1 MENIKATWNLEDI
14 YPDEQAWYGDLEKVK
29 ELAGRLADMQGRV
42 CADAKG
48 LLEALDLNTKCGE
61 YFSKLFTYAHCHYD
75 AQMSSPEWKKLYET
89 IFGASSAVDEQLAFM
104 LPELMEL
111 TRERF
116 DELCKEE
123 KGLELY
129 GHYIDDLLTQKEHI
143 LDEKSEQMMVRMQ
156 DMHSSY
162 TKIYKDLLVN
172 DTKYEELKN
181 SEGETVAANDAAYS
195 GAMAD
200 PDRNFRR
207 EFFEKLFGV
216 YGGYINTLSSNYY
229 ALVKANVA
237 IAKTRGYT
245 SARNQSLSANFI
257 PEEVY
262 DNLLETV
269 RANAEPFQRYISL
282 RNKVLG
288 LDKSYMYDMFIP
300 IVPDVEKKYSFD
312 EAYELMLK
320 ATAILGED
328 YTELVKRSRDER
340 WCDVYPKKGKV
351 SGAYSTSVYDVHPY
365 MLLNY
370 NGTLDDV
377 FTLLHETGH
386 SMHSWYSNQT
396 QPFIYADYTLFCA
409 EVASTTNEMILYHY
423 LLDHAETKE
432 EKALLLSKHLN
443 DIRSTFYR
451 QTMFADF
458 ENQTHKLVEEG
469 KPLLPDV
476 LCEIHRKINEDYYG
490 PGFVAD
496 KTISYEWARIPHF
509 YRAFYVYQYATGI
522 SAAVAIANRIRKLG
536 QPAIDD
542 YKKFL
547 SAGGSDHPIELL
559 KLAGVD
565 MASPQPILDIIADF
579 DETLKQLEE
588 LLEK

>member
-1 MENIKATWNLEDI
+1 MQDNKYVWKLEDI
-14 YPDEQAWYGDLEKVK
+14 YADEQAWYQDLETVK
-29 ELAGRLADMQGRV
+29 QLAQKLTAMQGRV
-42 CADAKG
+42 CQDG
-48 LLEALDLNTKCGE
+48 HTLLETLDLTVKCDE
-61 YFSKLFTYAHCHYD
+61 YFSKLFVYAHCHYD
-75 AQMSSPEWKKLYET
+75 AEMASANYKKLYET
-89 IFGASSAVDEQLAFM
+89 VFGQSNAISEKTAFVM
-104 LPELMEL
+104 PELMQL
-111 TRERF
+111 DRARF
-116 DELCKEE
+116 DELCQQVP
-123 KGLELY
+123 ELKLY
-129 GHYIDDLLTQKEHI
+129 SHYIDDLLSQKEHI
-143 LDEKSEQMMVRMQ
+143 LDEQSEQMLVRMQ
-156 DMHSSY
+156 DLHGSY
-162 TKIYKDLLVN
+162 TKIYKDLMVN
-172 DTKYEELKN
+172 DTQYAEMTN
-181 SEGETVAANDAAYS
+181 SQGETLTVNDSNYSAAMSDA
-195 GAMAD
+195 
-200 PDRNFRR
+200 DRSFRK
-207 EFFEKLFGV
+207 EFFEKLLRT

-229 ALVKANVA
+229 ALVKANVH
-237 IAKTRGYT
+237 IAKTRGYS
-245 SARNQSLSANFI
+245 SARNQSLSCNFI

-262 DNLLETV
+262 DNLLQTV
-269 RANAEPFQRYISL
+269 RSHAEPFQRYISL
-282 RNKVLG
+282 RNRVLG
-288 LDKSYMYDMFIP
+288 LDKSYMYDLFVP
-300 IVPDVEKKYSFD
+300 IVPDVDKKYSFD

-328 YTELVKRSRDER
+328 YTELVKRSRDEQ

-370 NGTLDDV
+370 TGTLDDV

-396 QPFIYADYTLFCA
+396 QPFLYSDYTLFCA

-423 LLDHAETKE
+423 LLDHAQTKE
-432 EKALLLSKHLN
+432 EKALLLSKHLD

-469 KPLLPDV
+469 HPLLPDV

-490 PGFVAD
+490 PGFAAD
-496 KTISYEWARIPHF
+496 QDISYEWARIPHF

-536 QPAIDD
+536 QPAIED

-547 SAGGSDHPIELL
+547 RAGSSDHPIELL

-565 MASPQPILDIIADF
+565 MASPQPILDIIEDF
-579 DETLKQLEE
+579 DQTLKQLEE
-588 LLEK
+588 LLD

>member
-1 MENIKATWNLEDI
+1 MEDNRFVWKLDDI
-14 YPDEQAWYGDLEKVK
+14 YSCEENWYTDLEKAK
-29 ELAGRLADMQGRV
+29 QTASRLCQLQGKI
-42 CADAKG
+42 CQSAAN
-48 LLEALDLNTKCGE
+48 LLEALNLNTRCEE
-61 YFSKLFTYAHCHYD
+61 YFSKLFTYASCHYD
-75 AQMSSPEWKKLYET
+75 AEMTNANYKKLYET
-89 IFGASSAVDEQLAFM
+89 VFGESTTVDEQLAFVM
-104 LPELMEL
+104 PELMQLSREQFDAFCAEVPEL
-111 TRERF
+111 S
-116 DELCKEE
+116 
-123 KGLELY
+123 LY
-129 GHYIDDLLTQKEHI
+129 SHLMDDLFSRKEHI
-143 LDEKSEQMMVRMQ
+143 LDEKSEQMLVRMQ

-162 TKIYKDLLVN
+162 TKIYKDLMVS
-172 DTKYEELKN
+172 DTKYEEMTN
-181 SEGETVAANDAAYS
+181 SAGETVTVNDANYG
-195 GAMAD
+195 GAMVD
-200 PDRNFRR
+200 PDRNFRKA
-207 EFFEKLFGV
+207 FFEKLFGV

-237 IAKTRGYT
+237 IAKTRNYP
-245 SARNQSLSANFI
+245 SARNQSLSQNFI

-262 DNLLETV
+262 DNLLNTI
-269 RANAEPFQRYISL
+269 RANTAPFQRYIEL
-282 RNKVLG
+282 RNRVLG
-288 LDKSYMYDMFIP
+288 LEKSYMYDLFVP
-300 IVPDVEKKYSFD
+300 IVPDVDKKYSFD
-312 EAYELMLK
+312 EAYDLMLK

-340 WCDVYPKKGKV
+340 WCSVYPKKGKV

-370 NGTLDDV
+370 NGTLNDV

-386 SMHSWYSNQT
+386 SMHSWYSNQN
-396 QPFIYADYTLFCA
+396 QPFVYADYTLFCA

-423 LLDHAETKE
+423 LLDHAQTKE
-432 EKALLLSKHLN
+432 EKALLLSNHLN

-451 QTMFADF
+451 QSMFADF

-496 KTISYEWARIPHF
+496 RNISYEWARIPHF

-522 SAAVAIANRIRKLG
+522 SAAVAITNRIRKLG
-536 QPAIDD
+536 QPAIED

-547 SAGGSDHPIELL
+547 RAGSSDHPIELL

-565 MASPQPILDIIADF
+565 MASPQPILDTIADF

-588 LLEK
+588 LL

>member
-1 MENIKATWNLEDI
+1 MEDHRSTWKLEDI
-14 YPDEQAWYGDLEKVK
+14 YSCEQAWYRDLETAKQ
-29 ELAGRLADMQGRV
+29 LAQKLCAMQG
-42 CADAKG
+42 KLTQNG
-48 LLEALDLNTKCGE
+48 HNLLEGLDLYIQCSK
-61 YFSKLFTYAHCHYD
+61 YFSKLFTYAACHYD
-75 AQMSSPEWKKLYET
+75 AQMTDPNYKKLYET
-89 IFGASSAVDEQLAFM
+89 VFGESTAVDESIAFVM
-104 LPELMEL
+104 PELMQLSREQFDAFCAQVPEL
-111 TRERF
+111 S
-116 DELCKEE
+116 
-123 KGLELY
+123 LY
-129 GHYIDDLLTQKEHI
+129 SHLMDDLFSRKEHI
-143 LDEKSEQMMVRMQ
+143 LDEKSEQMLVRMQ

-162 TKIYKDLLVN
+162 IKIYNDLLVS
-172 DTKYEELKN
+172 DTKYDELTN
-181 SEGETVAANDAAYS
+181 SAGETVTVNDSTYG
-195 GAMAD
+195 GAMED
-200 PDRNFRR
+200 PDRNFRKA
-207 EFFEKLFGV
+207 FFEKLFGV

-237 IAKTRGYT
+237 IAKTRNYP
-245 SARNQSLSANFI
+245 SARNQSLSQNFI

-262 DNLLETV
+262 DNLLSTV
-269 RANAEPFQRYISL
+269 RANTEPFQRYIQL
-282 RNKVLG
+282 RNRVLG
-288 LDKSYMYDMFIP
+288 LEKSYMYDLFVP
-300 IVPDVEKKYSFD
+300 IVPDVDKKYSFD
-312 EAYELMLK
+312 EAYDLMLK

-328 YTELVKRSRDER
+328 YTELVKRSREEC

-370 NGTLDDV
+370 NGTLEDV

-386 SMHSWYSNQT
+386 SMHSWYSNQS
-396 QPFIYADYTLFCA
+396 QPFVYADYTLFCA

-423 LLDHAETKE
+423 LLDHAQSKE

-458 ENQTHKLVEEG
+458 ENQTHKLVESG

-496 KTISYEWARIPHF
+496 QNISYEWARIPHF

-536 QPAIDD
+536 QPAIED

-547 SAGGSDHPIELL
+547 RAGSSDHPIELL

-588 LLEK
+588 LL